1 VVCLTTSD
9 VPKKLLLMGLGAS
22 GKSSIR
28 SVAFEG
34 RSPEEVKDYK
44 ATINYTRSMKT
55 VIRSPFE
62 IFDCGGQESFISV
75 FIGEQAELIFNNVAV
90 LVWVIDLSDFDQVST
105 SQFYFKNAISKLN
118 MYSPNA
124 IIYCL
129 FHKMDLVLQ
138 DTRAKIIETLVDFFR
153 PPEEMQIHYR
163 GTSIFEK
170 SIYTVTAEIVQ
181 TLIIKS
187 SEAKTISEVLQKFIE
202 SSEELAGIALY
213 TEEGLPVFEEGDL
226 ADSILIPANLWLSN
240 LDRIQDEFSTSK
252 TYKTYLETDDLIFV
266 CERLKSE
273 IILTGIAKKVAPLQY
288 ILIKMEEVAKAL
300 KDLV

>member
-1 VVCLTTSD
+1 MAASD
-9 VPKKLLLMGLGAS
+9 LPKKLLLMGLGAS

-34 RSPEEVKDYK
+34 KSPEDVKDYK

-55 VIRSPFE
+55 IISSPFE
-62 IFDCGGQESFISV
+62 IFDCGGQESFITV
-75 FIGEQAELIFNNVAV
+75 FVGEQAELIFTNVAV
-90 LVWVIDLSDFDQVST
+90 LVWVVDLSDFDQVST
-105 SQFYFKNAISKLN
+105 SRYYFNNAVNQLEK
-118 MYSPNA
+118 YSSNA

-129 FHKMDLVLQ
+129 LHKMDLVLP
-138 DTRAKIIETLVDFFR
+138 DTRDKILDTLKEFFN
-153 PPEEMQIHYR
+153 PPENMKIFYR
-163 GTSIFEK
+163 GTSIFDK
-170 SIYTVTAEIVQ
+170 SIYSAVAEIVQ
-181 TLIIKS
+181 ALIIQS
-187 SEAKTISEVLQKFIE
+187 SEAKTISEVLQKFVE
-202 SSEELAGIALY
+202 STEELSGIALY

-226 ADSILIPANLWLSN
+226 AEKILIPANLWLSN
-240 LDRIQDEFSTSK
+240 LDRIQDEFKTAR

-288 ILIKMEEVAKAL
+288 ILVKMDEVASAL

>member
-1 VVCLTTSD
+1 
-9 VPKKLLLMGLGAS
+9 MGLGAS

-34 RSPEEVKDYK
+34 KSPEDVKDYK

-55 VIRSPFE
+55 IIRSPFE

-75 FIGEQAELIFNNVAV
+75 FVGEQAELIFTNVSV
-90 LVWVIDLSDFDQVST
+90 LVWVVDLSDFDQVST
-105 SQFYFKNAISKLN
+105 SRFYFNNATSKLAK
-118 MYSPNA
+118 YSPNA

-129 FHKMDLVLQ
+129 FHKMDLVLP
-138 DTRAKIIETLVDFFR
+138 DTRPRIIETLIDFFT
-153 PPEEMQIHYR
+153 PPDQITIHYR
-163 GTSIFEK
+163 GTSIFDK
-170 SIYTVTAEIVQ
+170 SIYSAVAEIVQ
-181 TLIIKS
+181 ALIIQS
-187 SEAKTISEVLQKFIE
+187 SEAKNISEVLQKFME
-202 SSEELAGIALY
+202 STEELSGIALY

-226 ADSILIPANLWLSN
+226 AESILIPANLWLSN
-240 LDRIQDEFSTSK
+240 LDRIQDEFKTST

-288 ILIKMEEVAKAL
+288 ILIKMDEVASAL

>member
-1 VVCLTTSD
+1 MTASD
-9 VPKKLLLMGLGAS
+9 LPKKLLLMGLGAS

-34 RSPEEVKDYK
+34 KSPEDVKDYK

-55 VIRSPFE
+55 IISSPFE

-75 FIGEQAELIFNNVAV
+75 FVGEQAELIFTNVSV
-90 LVWVIDLSDFDQVST
+90 LVWVVDLSDFDQVST
-105 SQFYFKNAISKLN
+105 SRFYFKNAVTQLAK
-118 MYSPNA
+118 YSPSA

-129 FHKMDLVLQ
+129 LHKMDLVLA
-138 DTRAKIIETLVDFFR
+138 DTRPKIIDTLKDFFT
-153 PPEEMQIHYR
+153 PPDKIKIFYR
-163 GTSIFEK
+163 GTSIFDK
-170 SIYTVTAEIVQ
+170 SIYSAVAEIVQ
-181 TLIIKS
+181 ALIIQS
-187 SEAKTISEVLQKFIE
+187 SEAKNISDVLQKFIE
-202 SSEELAGIALY
+202 STEELSGIALY

-226 ADSILIPANLWLSN
+226 AESILIPANLWLSN
-240 LDRIQDEFSTSK
+240 LDRIQDEFKTSK

-273 IILTGIAKKVAPLQY
+273 IILTGIARKVAPLQY
-288 ILIKMEEVAKAL
+288 ILIKMDEVATAL